1 MVEWID
7 LLTLLAIIMA
17 LLTCA
22 IAFVVLVKFVLHTIR
37 GMPHLRGNVRKI
49 QEKPKK
55 EKETMSKEAREGVT
69 FNDVF
74 MFMIAVPLVLL
85 WVGFAG
91 AVIYVGLGDNA
102 VLESIESYTTL
113 IAILGGPALLIIK
126 DALDVWKQE
135 QAEKTAFYKVKAQS
149 VIDYNASV
157 LQQAQDIE
165 ASEQTQ
171 DHKERGKK

>member
-1 MVEWID
+1 MIVWID
-7 LLTLLAIIMA
+7 ILTIVAIVMAIM
-17 LLTCA
+17 TCA
-22 IAFVVLVKFVLHTIR
+22 IAFVVLVKFVLQALK
-37 GMPHLRGNVRKI
+37 GVPHLRNAKNRQKE
-49 QEKPKK
+49 QKK
-55 EKETMSKEAREGVT
+55 EKTPMSKEAREGVT

-157 LQQAQDIE
+157 LQQSQDIE
-165 ASEQTQ
+165 ANEQTQ

>member
-1 MVEWID
+1 
-7 LLTLLAIIMA
+7 
-17 LLTCA
+17 
-22 IAFVVLVKFVLHTIR
+22 
-37 GMPHLRGNVRKI
+37 
-49 QEKPKK
+49 
-55 EKETMSKEAREGVT
+55 MSKEAREGVT
-69 FNDVF
+69 FNDIF

-91 AVIYVGLGDNA
+91 AVIYAGLGDSS
-102 VLESIESYTTL
+102 VLASIESYTTL

-157 LQQAQDIE
+157 LNQAQTIE
-165 ASEQTQ
+165 GKEQEQ
-171 DHKERGKK
+171 DHKERRGK

>member
-1 MVEWID
+1 
-7 LLTLLAIIMA
+7 MA

-85 WVGFAG
+85 WVG
-91 AVIYVGLGDNA
+91 
-102 VLESIESYTTL
+102 
-113 IAILGGPALLIIK
+113 
-126 DALDVWKQE
+126 LDVWKQE